1 MRGAAPGGGR
11 DLLSLFYDPKIRG
24 IVFQAALLLFV
35 VTFGAW
41 IIGNAFDNLA
51 AQNKRTGFGFLW
63 EKADFQILTTPGTWL
78 LSYEPGVSTNWSV
91 FFVGVVNTLTVSFL
105 GIIAAT
111 IIGFILGVFRLSSN
125 IVLRGVATVYIEVL
139 RNVPL
144 LLQLYIWYKVLG
156 EFYPG
161 RRDEPWTLFGGSVT
175 MEISGLRAPA
185 PIFGDGMTIVFIALV
200 LSIVGAY
207 GVARWA
213 RMRREATGQPFP
225 TLWVCAVLIVFVPL
239 LVFWAMGSPIDW
251 EYPKQTRFGFRDGYG
266 FVMKPEMFAI
276 WIGLSLYT
284 AAFIAEIVRAG
295 VLAVHKGQTEAASAL
310 GMRPQTTLS
319 LIVIPQAMR
328 VIVPP
333 LTSQYLNLTK
343 NSSLATAIAFTD
355 VYALMGTVN
364 QKVGQEV
371 EVILMIMAVYLTFS
385 LLISLFMN
393 FYNRRIAL
401 VER

>member
-1 MRGAAPGGGR
+1 M
-11 DLLSLFYDPKIRG
+11 LYDPKFRG
-24 IVFQAALLLFV
+24 IVFQAGLLIFI

-41 IIGNAFDNLA
+41 IIGNAVENLA
-51 AQNKRTGFGFLW
+51 AQDKRTGFGFLW
-63 EKADFQILTTPGTWL
+63 EKADFAILTTPGTWL
-78 LSYEPGVSTNWSV
+78 LDYQPGVSTNWTV
-91 FFVGVVNTLTVSFL
+91 FFVGIVNTLSVSISGIVAATLIGFVL
-105 GIIAAT
+105 GI
-111 IIGFILGVFRLSSN
+111 FRLSSN
-125 IVLRGVATVYIEVL
+125 VVLRGFATVYIEVL
-139 RNVPL
+139 RNTPL
-144 LLQLYIWYKVLG
+144 LLQLFVWYKVLG
-156 EFYPG
+156 EFLPG
-161 RRDEPWTLFGGSVT
+161 KREEPWTFFGGVVT
-175 MEISGLRAPA
+175 MEISGLRAPS
-185 PIFGDGMTIVFIALV
+185 PIFGDGMTLVMIALILAV
-200 LSIVGAY
+200 VGAF
-207 GVARWA
+207 GISRWA
-213 RMRREATGQPFP
+213 RMRRDATGQPFP
-225 TLWVCAVLIVFVPL
+225 TFWVCTALIVFVPL
-239 LVFWAMGSPIDW
+239 LAFWAMGSPLEW
-251 EYPKQTRFGFRDGYG
+251 EQPRQSRFGFRDGYG
-266 FVMKPEMFAI
+266 LVMKPEMFAV

-310 GMRPQTTLS
+310 GMRRQTTLN
-319 LIVIPQAMR
+319 LIIIPQALR

-371 EVILMIMAVYLTFS
+371 EVIVMIMAVYLTFS

>member
-1 MRGAAPGGGR
+1 MEGGPGSGGR
-11 DLLSLFYDPKIRG
+11 GLLSMLYDPKIRG
-24 IVFQAALLLFV
+24 VVFQTALLLFV

-41 IIGNAFDNLA
+41 IIGNAADNLA
-51 AQNKRTGFGFLW
+51 AQEKRTGFGFLW
-63 EKADFQILTTPGTWL
+63 EKADFAILTTPGTWFMD
-78 LSYEPGVSTNWSV
+78 YRPGVSTNWTV
-91 FFVGVVNTLTVSFL
+91 FFVGVINTLSVALAGIVAATVIGFVL
-105 GIIAAT
+105 GI
-111 IIGFILGVFRLSSN
+111 FRLSSN
-125 IVLRGVATVYIEVL
+125 VILRGFATVYVEVL
-139 RNVPL
+139 RNTPL
-144 LLQLYIWYKVLG
+144 LLQLYVWYKVLG
-156 EFYPG
+156 EFLPG
-161 RRDEPWTLFGGSVT
+161 KRDEPWSLFGGVVT
-175 MEISGLRAPA
+175 MEKSGLRAPA
-185 PIFGDGMTIVFIALV
+185 PVFGDGMTIVLIVLV
-200 LSIVGAY
+200 LAVVGAF

-213 RMRREATGQPFP
+213 RMRRDATGQPFP
-225 TLWVCAVLIVFVPL
+225 TFWVCAALIAVLPL
-239 LVFWAMGSPIDW
+239 LAFWAMGSPLEW
-251 EYPKQTRFGFRDGYG
+251 EAPKQSRFGFRDGYG
-266 FVMKPEMFAI
+266 LVMKPEMFAI
-276 WIGLSLYT
+276 WLGLSLYT

-310 GMRPQTTLS
+310 GMRQQTTLN
-319 LIVIPQAMR
+319 LVIIPQALR

-371 EVILMIMAVYLTFS
+371 EVIVMIMAVYLTFS